1 MRDLL
6 LSHTSIVILPT
17 TRNPQIKGRILK
29 STTNLRSLIQSV
41 PVKMR
46 PSFRCENAHLPFIP
60 APFSDPPHLTP
71 PHVHSALPTSMQFP
85 WSIQWSRWSR
95 RQRIGD
101 VVIHSLVDS
110 SMSRY
115 CPLLCT
121 IMLMDIGWIWKYG
134 WMDGDFTPISQLYFT
149 RFNQMKMCVCVF
161 FWRLSC
167 CFFHDLKSSNI
178 AKQEYVIP
186 KIRVANQTIGFCLIF
201 QTINVIKP
209 WEIWSNYGL

>member
-134 WMDGDFTPISQLYFT
+134 WMEILRPSVNCISPGSN
-149 RFNQMKMCVCVF
+149 RWRCVSVCSSEDCHVVSSMILNHQILQN
-161 FWRLSC
+161 RNMSSQ
-167 CFFHDLKSSNI
+167 KS
-178 AKQEYVIP
+178 E
-186 KIRVANQTIGFCLIF
+186 
-201 QTINVIKP
+201 
-209 WEIWSNYGL
+209 